1 MGISSPLSSP
11 VVKYSSYG
19 CDAYPA
25 ISARPLPATKAF
37 VSLGSAFLVAGSEA
51 AAARQPV
58 SLPLFY
64 AAGLP
69 STLGLRVWVQ
79 RSLNFLAVIRRGKA
93 IRFKR

>member
-37 VSLGSAFLVAGSEA
+37 VSLGSASWVAGSEGGA
-51 AAARQPV
+51 GHQPV

-64 AAGLP
+64 EAGLP
-69 STLGLRVWVQ
+69 STLGLRVWVR
-79 RSLNFLAVIRRGKA
+79 RSLNLLAVIRRGKA
-93 IRFKR
+93 IRFEG